1 LCRNIRDVPR
11 TEITLQPAEK
21 ETLTMAKDQTRR
33 LSPAQIQINKNDF
46 AALKAITDYAPANS
60 TYKVEAIQGVETDLN
75 SKQQHEAQIAATQAA
90 ARDDA
95 VAKEWEHHNLML
107 GARDQVVAQFGRD
120 SNEAQAVGLKK
131 KSEYKSPGRKSTK
144 STPTK

>member
-1 LCRNIRDVPR
+1 
-11 TEITLQPAEK
+11 
-21 ETLTMAKDQTRR
+21 MGKDQTKR
-33 LSPAQIQINKNDF
+33 LRPAQIQTNKDNF
-46 AALKAITDYAPANS
+46 AALKAIGNYAPANPA
-60 TYKVEAIQGVETDLN
+60 YKTDAIGAVETGLN
-75 SKQQHEAQIAATQAA
+75 SSQQLESQTIAAQAA

-131 KSEYKSPGRKSTK
+131 KSEYKKPGRKGGK
-144 STPTK
+144 GTPTK